1 MVAQHRLIDELVAE
15 GRVEE
20 YDMTFSEG
28 PVIWD

>member
-20 YDMTFSEG
+20 FDMTFDD
-28 PVIWD
+28 PVI

>member
-20 YDMTFSEG
+20 FDMTFRDS
-28 PVIWD
+28 IIQ